1 MTAVRL
7 SLRCVPFSS
16 RAFWHEVREASG
28 LPEDADTDQVKYLIS
43 YLVSKEVKSRTLIV
57 EEPYVDRHYLEEYT
71 GYYAS
76 ALRPPRSKATR
87 IHVLS
92 CELDDAELAQWIED
106 AKSDYETVQSR
117 LQSAYVGFVV
127 IRPFPSAPIGRTILR
142 PYRGLPSRCFAAA
155 STEYRVHLAGFE
167 LMVKGMPFQ
176 QQDQAV
182 GACATTAIWSALA
195 RVMRADGGRAATPLA
210 VTAAATKYIVR
221 GRALPANAG
230 LDLNQILGAIR
241 EFGYSPYLL
250 TSRGDDDHAGFTI
263 ALKCYLRSGI
273 PVILRIRHEDED
285 EAHAITVVGFRESD
299 EDEPAEDIV
308 LRLHNGAYE
317 LRSTGLSRLYVH
329 DDRLGPYARAIWLP
343 RQDDESPTLELKPR
357 SPDLEKKFASKA
369 TVWGAIVPL
378 YPKLRLSAED
388 LIAYAGDF
396 LPLMVRVAGQQRR
409 DALKVEPRFMLGG
422 QYLRDLHTLDI
433 AGARVR
439 LFVTT
444 ALLSRYVG
452 IIRFCLGTEWF
463 ADVICDTTDIRRD
476 VPLAAPV
483 LGMIPRDE
491 GLVEAFKDQMAAL
504 TGSREVTPGA
514 PVIV

>member
-1 MTAVRL
+1 MKAVRL

-16 RAFWHEVREASG
+16 RAFWYEVREASG
-28 LPEDADTDQVKYLIS
+28 LPENADSDQVKYLFS
-43 YLVSKEVKSRTLIV
+43 YLTSREVQARTLIV

-92 CELDDAELAQWIED
+92 CVLDDAELGLWIEET
-106 AKSDYETVQSR
+106 KSDFATVQSR
-117 LQSAYVGFVV
+117 FQSAYLGFVV
-127 IRPFPSAPIGRTILR
+127 IRPLPSAPIGRSILR
-142 PYRGLPSRCFAAA
+142 PYKGLSSRCFAAA

-167 LMVKGMPFQ
+167 LAVRGMPFQ

-210 VTAAATKYIVR
+210 VTAAATKYLVR

-230 LDLNQILGAIR
+230 LDLDQIQGAVR

-250 TSRGDDDHAGFTI
+250 KSAGDRGHAGFTI

-273 PVILRIRHEDED
+273 PVILRIRHEDEND
-285 EAHAITVVGFRESD
+285 AHAITVVGFRESD
-299 EDEPAEDIV
+299 EEEEADDIV
-308 LRLHNGAYE
+308 LRLHDGAYE

-329 DDRLGPYARAIWLP
+329 DDRLGPYARAVWLP
-343 RQDDESPTLELKPR
+343 RHSNELPTLQLKPR
-357 SPDLEKKFASKA
+357 SPDLEKKFSSKA

-396 LPLMVRVAGQQRR
+396 LPLMVWAVGQHRR
-409 DALKVEPRFMLGG
+409 EALKVEPRFMHGG
-422 QYLRDLHTLDI
+422 QYLHDLHTLDI
-433 AGARVR
+433 ASSRVR
-439 LFVTT
+439 LFVTA

-476 VPLAAPV
+476 VPHAAPV
-483 LGMIPRDE
+483 LGIIPREE
-491 GLVEAFKDQMAAL
+491 GLVEAFKEQMAAL
-504 TGSREVTPGA
+504 TGSRDVTPEA